1 MFRKILVPLDGS
13 ALSEAALPV
22 VRDLAAAGT
31 SEVVLLTVHD
41 PPKPTP
47 RRRKGLRQ
55 PVAVGGALGIPTAV
69 LSASPPEYAETKD
82 QAVEREEHELLEYL
96 DQLARSIAPAGAPAG
111 QPVESVVRL
120 GKPGREI
127 IEFAR
132 RGKVDLIVMTTH
144 GRSGL
149 QRTLHGNVTAAVIRS
164 GVAPVLVIRPKR
176 AAQGH
181 GGAS

>member
-1 MFRKILVPLDGS
+1 MFRKVLVPLDGS

-96 DQLARSIAPAGAPAG
+96 DQFARSIAPAG
-111 QPVESVVRL
+111 QPVESVIRL

-127 IEFAR
+127 IDFAR

-149 QRTLHGNVTAAVIRS
+149 QRTLHGSVTAAVLRS

>member
-69 LSASPPEYAETKD
+69 LAASPPEYAETKD

-96 DQLARSIAPAGAPAG
+96 DQLARSIAPAG

-176 AAQGH
+176 AAQAHAAAG
-181 GGAS
+181 

>member
-1 MFRKILVPLDGS
+1 MCSSDLGQQYDLV
-13 ALSEAALPV
+13 
-22 VRDLAAAGT
+22 AAGT
-31 SEVVLLTVHD
+31 SKVVLLTVHE
-41 PPKPTP
+41 PPQPTP

-55 PVAVGGALGIPTAV
+55 PVAIGGSLGIPTAV

-96 DQLARSIAPAGAPAG
+96 DQLARSIAPAG

-127 IEFAR
+127 IDFAR

-176 AAQGH
+176 APQAQT
-181 GGAS
+181 GAS

>member
-22 VRDLAAAGT
+22 VRDLVAAGT
-31 SEVVLLTVHD
+31 SEVVLLTVHE
-41 PPKPTP
+41 PPQPTP

-55 PVAVGGALGIPTAV
+55 PVAVGGSLGIPTAV

-96 DQLARSIAPAGAPAG
+96 DQLARSIAPAG

-181 GGAS
+181 GGAG